1 MKKCFVCKEELTLK
15 NQDPCELDDCD
26 KSHTSFIYNE
36 DGSAHTDCVWRAA
49 KTMMTAVELIN
60 DNN

>member
-1 MKKCFVCKEELTLK
+1 MEKCFVCKEELTLK
-15 NQDPCELDDCD
+15 NQDPCDLDDCD
-26 KSHTSFIYNE
+26 KSHVSFIFNE
-36 DGSAHTDCVWRAA
+36 HDSAHSSCVWRAA